1 MTSSLYPEV
10 RDESDILD
18 ALIEIVRLRET
29 EDLSDFE
36 NLTQRFVLGRG
47 IYTRRAAGPPS
58 SSNDVLAT
66 DNEGDIVN
74 DATYEYK
81 LLDISGA
88 LLWDRRLLDTAW

>member
-47 IYTRRAAGPPS
+47 IYIRRPTGSPS
-58 SSNDVLAT
+58 TPSDVLAT

-81 LLDISGA
+81 LLDISGT

>member
-18 ALIEIVRLRET
+18 ALVEIVRLRET

-58 SSNDVLAT
+58 SSNDVLST

-74 DATYEYK
+74 DATFEYK
-81 LLDISGA
+81 LLDISGT
-88 LLWDRRLLDTAW
+88 LLWDRRLLDTGW